1 MLSFMRQLAA
11 SGASQSS
18 LLRLSTALCLL
29 LLASCDVSLGDQ
41 QGEEL
46 EEGAVQVTLVG
57 YVVDSNSEEA
67 LSDASVEVFVV
78 GADLST
84 QESVS
89 EQVVTVEDGRFTVP
103 SFVINSVKNRY
114 KIIVSKEG
122 YRTNDDTTLFAL
134 LPGDINA
141 GTIRLQSSAVIQR
154 TRVSGTVVSGFEGDN
169 RALEGARIQLSEA
182 RADGSVGASA
192 CETQS
197 DAMGRFMCEGLLL
210 GEYQLSI
217 SLEGHSS
224 ISETIAVFQQLEL
237 GPQRLFNN
245 DDPRDLTIVLDWTS
259 PSGLR
264 VDLDLWLDIANT
276 HPLPN
281 AEGEQFEP
289 IRFGVNDQGAHEDPS
304 DLIQRASGFARGTP
318 YWPFSAT
325 PQRVELRQRRCGY
338 PLLIE
343 TDEAPCSALTPD
355 ERAQQYFV
363 QFRRDNRDGT
373 APEVVSIFGDTVPF
387 PSGFE
392 LDLTR
397 MYRYV
402 SPSDSSV
409 TRFPIAMAAVV
420 VSAEE
425 FEILDFDGLNAEMSL
440 PASSPT
446 VKIYKGTELIGAF
459 SIDEVNLPLGEDINQ
474 WLPVMIEYGVTH
486 DERLYFEVHPVG
498 KTELSRDQKLWVYEH
513 PENNPV
519 EQGGRA
525 KVVEP
530 LGMASSLQKAVTMGW
545 GQSGRLEFDVHEGSR
560 LTNHADVPTLNLPTD
575 LPDDFEPRAISIAG
589 NTVNVAGVSPDNEI
603 KLFLGLGRS
612 APCGVGSPNVIIPY
626 GNRSYFIGTDQGLS
640 PCVLND
646 QAPELDPM
654 LTFPQAPVTS
664 SGVVPSSPWLLI
676 GGEAGL
682 YASLLNDQRPLS
694 GLEVSGEPVV
704 AIHEDIVAFESG
716 QLFIVTNNLA
726 LYPITDQRFN
736 DIHAIQKSGEFVLV
750 SDGEGLHS
758 IEIVDLRSDI
768 DLLGLDFQNSIVHEL
783 HSPSDDPVRHLSS
796 LNGVGYFYD
805 QGQLREIQ

>member
-1 MLSFMRQLAA
+1 MLSFMRQLNVL
-11 SGASQSS
+11 GASKSS
-18 LLRLSTALCLL
+18 LLHQSTALSLL
-29 LLASCDVSLGDQ
+29 LLASCDVNLGDQ

-46 EEGAVQVTLVG
+46 EEGSVQVTLVG
-57 YVVDSNSEEA
+57 YVIDSNSEETI
-67 LSDASVEVFVV
+67 SDASVEVFVV

-84 QESVS
+84 QEAVS
-89 EQVVTVEDGRFTVP
+89 EQVMTLENGRFTVP
-103 SFVINSVKNRY
+103 SFVINSLKNRY
-114 KIIVSKEG
+114 KIIVSKQG

-134 LPGDINA
+134 LPGEINT
-141 GTIRLQSSAVIQR
+141 GTIRLQSSDVIQR

-169 RALEGARIQLSEA
+169 RALEGAQIQLSEA
-182 RADGSVGASA
+182 RGDGVVGANA

-197 DAMGRFMCEGLLL
+197 DSMGRFMCEGLLL
-210 GEYQLSI
+210 GEYQLNI

-237 GPQRLFNN
+237 GPQRLYNN

-276 HPLPN
+276 HPMPN
-281 AEGEQFEP
+281 AESEQFEP
-289 IRFGVNDQGAHEDPS
+289 IRFGVNDQGTYDEPS
-304 DLIQRASGFARGTP
+304 DLIQRASGFAKGTP

-325 PQRVELRQRRCGY
+325 PQRVALKQSHCGY
-338 PLLIE
+338 PLLNE
-343 TDEAPCSALTPD
+343 TDEVLCSTLTPD
-355 ERAQQYFV
+355 QRAQQYFV
-363 QFRRDNRDGT
+363 QFRRNNKDGT
-373 APEVVSIFGDTVPF
+373 EPEVVSIFGDTIPF
-387 PSGFE
+387 PDDFE
-392 LDLTR
+392 LELAR

-402 SPSDSSV
+402 SSSDPSV
-409 TRFPIAMAAVV
+409 TRHPIAMAAVV
-420 VSAEE
+420 VSTEE

-446 VKIYKGTELIGAF
+446 VKVYKGTELIGAF
-459 SIDEVNLPLGEDINQ
+459 SIDEVNLPLGENINQ
-474 WLPVMIEYGVTH
+474 WIPLMIEYGVTQNDH
-486 DERLYFEVHPVG
+486 LYFEVHPVG
-498 KTELSRDQKLWVYEH
+498 KTEQFTEQKLWVYEH
-513 PENNPV
+513 PENNPI

-530 LGMASSLQKAVTMGW
+530 LGMASSPQKAVTMGW
-545 GQSGRLEFDVHEGSR
+545 GQSGRLAFDVHEGSR
-560 LTNHADVPTLNLPTD
+560 LTNHADVLTLNLPTD
-575 LPDDFEPRAISIAG
+575 LPNDFEPRAISITG
-589 NTVNVAGVSPDNEI
+589 NTVNVAAVNPNSEI

-640 PCVLND
+640 PCVIND
-646 QAPELDPM
+646 QVPELDPM
-654 LTFPQAPVTS
+654 LAFPQTPVTS
-664 SGVVPSSPWLLI
+664 SGVVPNSPWLLI

-682 YASLLNDQRPLS
+682 FASLLNDQRPLS
-694 GLEVSGEPVV
+694 GLEVAGESVV

-716 QLFIVTNNLA
+716 QVFIVTNNLA
-726 LYPITDQRFN
+726 LYPITDQLFN

-750 SDGEGLHS
+750 SDGDGLHS

-768 DLLGLDFQNSIVHEL
+768 DLLGLDFQNSIVHEIP
-783 HSPSDDPVRHLSS
+783 SPSDAPVRHLSS